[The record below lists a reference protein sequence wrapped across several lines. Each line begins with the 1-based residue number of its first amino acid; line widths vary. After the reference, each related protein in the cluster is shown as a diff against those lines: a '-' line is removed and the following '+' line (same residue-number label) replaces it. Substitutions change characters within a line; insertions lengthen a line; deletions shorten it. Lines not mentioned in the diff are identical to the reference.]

1 MAMSFILSGAF
12 TVYLGERGGGGGL
25 ELEMRQFNEVLIF
38 TGTEHRPRD
47 PRWMFARRAALRFFF
62 RLSCFCFFKS
72 ETSFNRTLLIT
83 NIPICPY
90 CYYYHRILFCTQ
102 P

>member
-12 TVYLGERGGGGGL
+12 TVYLGERGGGL

-38 TGTEHRPRD
+38 TGTAHRPRD

-62 RLSCFCFFKS
+62 PFVLFLFF
-72 ETSFNRTLLIT
+72 
-83 NIPICPY
+83 
-90 CYYYHRILFCTQ
+90 
-102 P
+102 